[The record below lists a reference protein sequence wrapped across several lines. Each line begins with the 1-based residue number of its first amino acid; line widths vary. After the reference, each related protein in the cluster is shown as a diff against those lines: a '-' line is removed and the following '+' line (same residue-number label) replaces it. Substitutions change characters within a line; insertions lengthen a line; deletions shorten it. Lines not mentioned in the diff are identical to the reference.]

1 MTFGIDMS
9 CYLTFDIALCSYPH
23 VNVSIRDFV
32 GCIDK
37 WVKSKPDNATPPEL
51 CSGPK
56 QAIWKK
62 NQPSSPEK
70 TPMIGQKSKM
80 AILPLFGHA
89 RVLGE
94 KAIVEYNNS
103 YCTVFNLYDIFGSR
117 K

>member
-1 MTFGIDMS
+1 MGCQFLIFLM
-9 CYLTFDIALCSYPH
+9 L
-23 VNVSIRDFV
+23 

-51 CSGPK
+51 CSGQK

-80 AILPLFGHA
+80 AILPLFGLA

-103 YCTVFNLYDIFGSR
+103 Y
-117 K
+117 